1 MPAKELVFLKHKGK
15 KLAKKFLFFI
25 TQQFSMIIIKNITV
39 FTLLV
44 YIFYINNFDIFP
56 WMYLCISCIRLR
68 SYKGPKYF

>member
-56 WMYLCISCIRLR
+56 
-68 SYKGPKYF
+68 